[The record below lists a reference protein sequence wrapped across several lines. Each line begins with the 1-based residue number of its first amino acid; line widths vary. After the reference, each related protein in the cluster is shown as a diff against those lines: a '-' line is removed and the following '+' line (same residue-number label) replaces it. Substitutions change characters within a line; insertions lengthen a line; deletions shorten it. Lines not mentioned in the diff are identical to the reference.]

1 MVVRGRLSVRED
13 EQPKLIAD
21 EFRSA
26 DELLLAQNAKLYIR
40 TTTQAYPEARLAET
54 LRRFAGSAAVVVYF
68 EDKKGKLE
76 LKQRVS
82 LAAEAVKAVQ
92 EIFGEENVKIK

>member
-1 MVVRGRLSVRED
+1 M
-13 EQPKLIAD
+13 
-21 EFRSA
+21 
-26 DELLLAQNAKLYIR
+26 
-40 TTTQAYPEARLAET
+40 
-54 LRRFAGSAAVVVYF
+54 VVYF

>member
-40 TTTQAYPEARLAET
+40 TTTQAYPEAR
-54 LRRFAGSAAVVVYF
+54 RAARQWWF
-68 EDKKGKLE
+68 ISRIKKA
-76 LKQRVS
+76 S
-82 LAAEAVKAVQ
+82 WS
-92 EIFGEENVKIK
+92 